1 MTTLEKRLMSV
12 QMYLNLNWLIY
23 FCYSPGKG
31 ALARYG
37 EFHYPVRLIQIEKNS
52 KRHHTQWKVV
62 WWRECHF
69 PQSMPPLGTL
79 VSQDDI
85 VDELWKDV
93 KGRRAV
99 QVCGPQLCLDI
110 GISTL
115 Y

>member
-1 MTTLEKRLMSV
+1 
-12 QMYLNLNWLIY
+12 MYLNLNWLIY

-37 EFHYPVRLIQIEKNS
+37 EFHYPVRLIQIEKKS

-69 PQSMPPLGTL
+69 PQSMPPPGTL